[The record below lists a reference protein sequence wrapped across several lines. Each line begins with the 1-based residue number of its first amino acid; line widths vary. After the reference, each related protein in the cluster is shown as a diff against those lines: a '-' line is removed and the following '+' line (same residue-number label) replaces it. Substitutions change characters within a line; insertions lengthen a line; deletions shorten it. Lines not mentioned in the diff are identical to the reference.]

1 MDKNNYVS
9 ASSNDRALTP
19 THLERIGQS
28 TSPVIVVDGVF
39 TPQATV
45 KETTGPLERSYALV
59 VRLLPVTAIYLV
71 FSITIAIAFEF
82 RMVWGLLIFAALTW
96 LSYYTLDAAERYDS
110 ATGVEH
116 HRIDAAKELASQ
128 KMEYDAQLRREITAA
143 YLKQLEGPHDPKAEK

>member
-1 MDKNNYVS
+1 MEKNNYVS
-9 ASSNDRALTP
+9 GSSSRALTP
-19 THLERIGQS
+19 AHLERIGQA
-28 TSPVIVVDGVF
+28 TEPVIMVDAVF

-71 FSITIAIAFEF
+71 FSITIAIAFDF
-82 RMVWGLLIFAALTW
+82 RMVWGLIIFAGLTW
-96 LSYYTLDAAERYDS
+96 WSYYSLDAAERYDS

-128 KMEYDAQLRREITAA
+128 KMAYDDRRREQITAA
-143 YLKQLEGPHDPKAEK
+143 FIKSLEGPHDPKATK